1 MYWNTL
7 KIKYRATWLVSGD
20 TDEGEVWV
28 NLARFGD
35 DEDAIQEEAWRQISK
50 QYDPPPDEW
59 EILGEEE
66 DYEEDPEYDEHL
78 QESKFGI

>member
-1 MYWNTL
+1 MYWLTL
-7 KIKYRATWLVSGD
+7 KIKYKAIWLVSGD

-35 DEDAIQEEAWRQISK
+35 DEDAIEEEAWRKIAA

-59 EILGEEE
+59 EILAEEE
-66 DYEEDPEYDEHL
+66 DYEEDADYDERL
-78 QESKFGI
+78 LEEKYGV